1 MTRWQMRHLPPP
13 RRSRIIT
20 ARNTHR
26 TASGFMPLAVRFRSP
41 CLALHQRDR
50 NGVQVVEGTRFND
63 RPVAASVFVFTGE
76 AIQSAHASHAHV
88 I

>member
-26 TASGFMPLAVRFRSP
+26 TASGFMPLAARFRSP

-50 NGVQVVEGTRFND
+50 NGVQVVERAPALTTALSPRAYSF
-63 RPVAASVFVFTGE
+63 SQ
-76 AIQSAHASHAHV
+76 AIQSAHASHVHV

>member
-1 MTRWQMRHLPPP
+1 
-13 RRSRIIT
+13 
-20 ARNTHR
+20 
-26 TASGFMPLAVRFRSP
+26 MPLAARFRSP

-63 RPVAASVFVFTGE
+63 RPVAASVFVFTGDP
-76 AIQSAHASHAHV
+76 SAHASHVHV